1 MFINFFFFIF
11 QACGFT
17 TVLRHGQSVVVTSP
31 TIHGHYQAN
40 VFCKWNIISSQ
51 SLWYK
56 VNNHKFRV
64 VFFNFNILNI
74 ITSVQNLARFHL
86 KIEIIFK
93 KLLMKSVF
101 VNQLFF
107 NTNKPKCMSTNIE
120 KKC

>member
-1 MFINFFFFIF
+1 MFINCFFFIF

-17 TVLRHGQSVVVTSP
+17 SVLRHGQSVVVTSP

-56 VNNHKFRV
+56 VNNHKFR
-64 VFFNFNILNI
+64 FFLNFNILNI
-74 ITSVQNLARFHL
+74 ITSVQNLAMFHL
-86 KIEIIFK
+86 KIDIIFK

-101 VNQLFF
+101 VNQLFLIQ
-107 NTNKPKCMSTNIE
+107 TNLHVCPQTLK